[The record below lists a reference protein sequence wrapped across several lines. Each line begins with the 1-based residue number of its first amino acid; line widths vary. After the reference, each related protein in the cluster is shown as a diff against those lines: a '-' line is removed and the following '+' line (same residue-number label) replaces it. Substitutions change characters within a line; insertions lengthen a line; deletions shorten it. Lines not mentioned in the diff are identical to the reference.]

1 MIDVTYYL
9 KYRPQ
14 RFAELDS
21 VDAREALIR
30 IFRSGKVPH
39 AFLLSGP
46 KGIGKTSAARIIA
59 KSLNCLH
66 LKKGFEPCNNCS
78 ICLAVN
84 RGSFL
89 DVLEIDA
96 ASNRGIDNI
105 RDLKEKVKLSPSR
118 GNCKVYIVDEAHML
132 TTEAFNAL
140 LKTLEEPPQKVVFIL
155 CTTNPEKL
163 PETIISRCTRINFKK
178 ASEVEMIGSLQK
190 VVEGEKLLVDKKV
203 LGKIARF
210 TDGSFRD
217 AHKVLEELSFLNR
230 KINQKDVDQILGR
243 QQAYGPTFLIKILE
257 KGTLLEAIAEVERVA
272 EGGVDILDYT
282 KYLLEELR
290 FYLHGV
296 WGLADGRESDFKES
310 ELLDCIQIFSH
321 AVSEIRTAVLPILSL
336 EVAISRIMGK
346 KSKKNGRKDKP
357 ASPSSPRVDPSS
369 RTRLADE
376 ANEAEAGLGGKVSSR
391 QWREVLDKVRPQNH
405 SIEAFLKAAYPIGLA
420 GNVLKLGVYYQ
431 FHKECLEK
439 EANRRIVEQAASD
452 VLGLP
457 VRVFCQI
464 SSKKQLG
471 RKRSSE
477 QDLMAVAKT
486 IFGGEKNV

>member
-1 MIDVTYYL
+1 VTYYL

-14 RFAELDS
+14 RFAELDNS
-21 VDAREALIR
+21 GAREALIR
-30 IFRSGKVPH
+30 IFGSGKIPH

-66 LKKGFEPCNNCS
+66 LKKEFEPCNSCP
-78 ICLAVN
+78 ICLAIN
-84 RGSFL
+84 KGSFL
-89 DVLEIDA
+89 DILEIDA

-118 GNCKVYIVDEAHML
+118 GRYKVYIIDEVHML

-140 LKTLEEPPQKVVFIL
+140 LKTLEEPPPKVVFIL

-178 ASEVEMIGSLQK
+178 ASETEMMGSLQK
-190 VVEGEKLLVDKKV
+190 VIEGEKLSVEKKA
-203 LGKIARF
+203 LRKIARF

-217 AHKVLEELSFLNR
+217 AHKILEELSFLNR
-230 KINQKDVDQILGR
+230 KITQKDVDQILGR
-243 QQAYGPTFLIKILE
+243 QQAYSPTFLVKILA
-257 KGTLLEAIAEVERVA
+257 KGTLVEAIMEVERVA

-296 WGLADGRESDFKES
+296 WGLADGKEGDFKES
-310 ELLDCIQIFSH
+310 ELLDYIQIFSH
-321 AVSEIRTAVLPILSL
+321 AVLEIKTAVLPILSL
-336 EVAISRIMGK
+336 EVAVSRAMK
-346 KSKKNGRKDKP
+346 KSKGRNAKPP
-357 ASPSSPRVDPSS
+357 ASPNRGENLS
-369 RTRLADE
+369 
-376 ANEAEAGLGGKVSSR
+376 GKVTNK
-391 QWREVLDKVRPQNH
+391 QWQKVLDGVRPRNH
-405 SIEAFLKAAYPIGLA
+405 SIEAFLKAAYPIGLI
-420 GNVLKLGVYYQ
+420 GSVLKLGVYYQ

-439 EANRRIVEQAASD
+439 EANRRIVEQVASD

-464 SSKKQLG
+464 SNNK
-471 RKRSSE
+471 RKRPKRKATNK
-477 QDLMAVAKT
+477 QDLMTVAKT

>member
-1 MIDVTYYL
+1 MAYYL

-21 VDAREALIR
+21 SGAREALIR
-30 IFRSGKVPH
+30 IFKSGKVPH

-78 ICLAVN
+78 ICLAIN

-118 GNCKVYIVDEAHML
+118 GSCKVYIIDEVHML

-178 ASEVEMIGSLQK
+178 ASEAEMVGSLQK
-190 VVEGEKLLVDKKV
+190 VVEGEKLSVGKKV
-203 LGKIARF
+203 LEKIAHL

-217 AHKVLEELSFLNR
+217 AQKVLEELSFLNK
-230 KINQKDVDQILGR
+230 KITQKDVDQILGR
-243 QQAYGPTFLIKILE
+243 QQAYNPTFLVKILE
-257 KGTLLEAIAEVERVA
+257 KGTLSEAIAEVERVA

-296 WGLADGRESDFKES
+296 WGLADGREGDFKEN
-310 ELLDCIQIFSH
+310 ELLDYIQIFSH
-321 AVSEIRTAVLPILSL
+321 AVLEIKTAALPILSL
-336 EVAISRIMGK
+336 EVAIGKIMGK
-346 KSKKNGRKDKP
+346 KNKKNGKRTKKSAVKKVTTVSRESEDK
-357 ASPSSPRVDPSS
+357 
-369 RTRLADE
+369 
-376 ANEAEAGLGGKVSSR
+376 KVSNK
-391 QWREVLDKVRPQNH
+391 QWQEVLNRVRPQNH
-405 SIEAFLKAAYPIGLA
+405 SVEAFLKAAYPIGLV
-420 GNVLKLGVYYQ
+420 GSVLKLGVYYQ

-439 EANRRIVEQAASD
+439 EVNRRIVEQAASD

-464 SSKKQLG
+464 SSKKQPG
-471 RKRSSE
+471 RRVSNE
-477 QDLMAVAKT
+477 QDLMTVAKT

>member
-1 MIDVTYYL
+1 VTYYL

-14 RFAELDS
+14 RFVELDS
-21 VDAREALIR
+21 SEAREALIR
-30 IFRSGKVPH
+30 IFKSGKVPH

-78 ICLAVN
+78 VCLAIN

-89 DVLEIDA
+89 DILEIDA

-105 RDLKEKVKLSPSR
+105 RDLKEKVKLSPGR
-118 GNCKVYIVDEAHML
+118 GRCKVYIIDEVHML

-140 LKTLEEPPQKVVFIL
+140 LKTLEEPPPEVVFIL

-178 ASEVEMIGSLQK
+178 ASEAETVGSLQK
-190 VVEGEKLLVDKKV
+190 VVEGEKLLVDKGV
-203 LGKIARF
+203 LGKIARL

-217 AHKVLEELSFLNR
+217 AHKVLEELSLLNK
-230 KINQKDVDQILGR
+230 KITQKDVDQILGR
-243 QQAYGPTFLIKILE
+243 QQAYNPIFLVKILE
-257 KGTLLEAIAEVERVA
+257 KGTLLEAIAEVERVV
-272 EGGVDILDYT
+272 EGGADILDYT

-296 WGLADGRESDFKES
+296 WGLADGREGDFKES
-310 ELLDCIQIFSH
+310 ELLDYIQVFSH
-321 AVSEIRTAVLPILSL
+321 AIAEIKTAALPVLSL
-336 EVAISRIMGK
+336 EVAIGKIMGK
-346 KSKKNGRKDKP
+346 RNKKNGERAKKSVVKSKDGNTDLKK
-357 ASPSSPRVDPSS
+357 
-369 RTRLADE
+369 
-376 ANEAEAGLGGKVSSR
+376 NKKVSDK
-391 QWREVLDKVRPQNH
+391 QWQEILERVRPQNH
-405 SIEAFLKAAYPIGLA
+405 SIEAFLKAAYPIGLV
-420 GNVLKLGVYYQ
+420 GSVLKLGVYYQ

-452 VLGLP
+452 VLGLS

-464 SSKKQLG
+464 SSKKQKQPK
-471 RKRSSE
+471 RKVINK
-477 QDLMAVAKT
+477 QDLMTVAKT